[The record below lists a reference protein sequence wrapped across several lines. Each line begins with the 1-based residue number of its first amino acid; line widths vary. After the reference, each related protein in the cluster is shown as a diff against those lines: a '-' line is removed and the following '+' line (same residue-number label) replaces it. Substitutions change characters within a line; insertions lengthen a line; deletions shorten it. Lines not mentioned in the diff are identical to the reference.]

1 MNLDIEE
8 TLRELP
14 EGGELEKPKQKRVP
28 SAKQLEALARTREK
42 KKTKKVAIDL
52 PPVSFPVVEPPK
64 MKEPKAN
71 KPVLKRAP
79 VVQIQADSSSDDSSS
94 SDDEPP
100 TIIIKTTKHKK
111 SEPKLP
117 EPPSQPERKVFIRR
131 V

>member
-1 MNLDIEE
+1 MNLDIE

-28 SAKQLEALARTREK
+28 TAKQLEALARTREK
-42 KKTKKVAIDL
+42 KKTKKVAIEL
-52 PPVSFPVVEPPK
+52 PPAPVPVIEPK
-64 MKEPKAN
+64 AKEPKVA
-71 KPVLKRAP
+71 KQKRVP

-111 SEPKLP
+111 AEPKAP